1 MIGLASDTQILDGVF
16 EMGPLQGMKV
26 LDASQIMA
34 GPYCTM
40 VLADLGADVMKVEKV
55 NGGDDS
61 RQMGPYV
68 NGESTCFFQI
78 NRNKQSIALNLKNE
92 EGKEIFYK
100 LAKEADVVVEN
111 YRPGVTKS
119 LGIDYES
126 LKKINPGLVYCS
138 ISGYGQ
144 TGPYSHKGGFDLVAQ
159 GMTGLMSMTGEK
171 GMRPMKSGI
180 AVYDIGAGIT
190 AAYSI
195 LAAYIHKMKT
205 GDGQHLDIALA
216 EIGLPWFTWEAGA
229 YFAEGTIPQA
239 TGWRHRVSA
248 PYQAVKTK
256 SGYMMLG
263 CANQRTWERFCTEV
277 IEKPEWIAD
286 PRYETNLLRNKH
298 VIELEEDIEDV
309 LMLHE
314 TKFWIDRCEKAG
326 VPAGPINNFAE
337 AVQDPHYQ
345 ARGMIEEVEHPV
357 IGKMKMI
364 GIPTKFSKTPGKVR
378 TASPLFGQDTAAVLK
393 NLGYDQEYIAKL
405 SESGAVKALE
415 ESNLLKKN

>member
-1 MIGLASDTQILDGVF
+1 
-16 EMGPLQGMKV
+16 MGPLQGMKV

-40 VLADLGADVMKVEKV
+40 VLADLGAEVMKVEKV

-78 NRNKQSIALNLKNE
+78 NRNKKSIALNLKTN
-92 EGKEIFYK
+92 EGKEIFYQ

-119 LGIDYES
+119 LGIDFES

-195 LAAYIHKMKT
+195 LAAFIHKMKT
-205 GDGQHLDIALA
+205 GEGQHVDIALA

-229 YFAEGTIPQA
+229 YFAEGTIPEA

-263 CANQRTWERFCTEV
+263 CANQRTWERFCEDV
-277 IEKPEWIAD
+277 AEKPEWLTD
-286 PRYETNLLRNKH
+286 PRYKTNLLRNKH
-298 VIELEEDIEDV
+298 VSELEEDIEAV
-309 LMLHE
+309 LMHQD
-314 TKFWIDRCEKAG
+314 TRHWIDLCEKAG

-337 AVQDPHYQ
+337 AVQDPHYE
-345 ARGMIEEVEHPV
+345 ARGMIQEVEHPL

-364 GIPTKFSKTPGKVR
+364 GIPAKFSKTPGEVKIP
-378 TASPLFGQDTAAVLK
+378 SPLFGQDTIEVL
-393 NLGYDQEYIAKL
+393 NGLGYDEDSIRNLTK
-405 SESGAVKALE
+405 SGAVKTLE
-415 ESNLLKKN
+415 EKPILNKK

>member
-1 MIGLASDTQILDGVF
+1 
-16 EMGPLQGMKV
+16 MGPLQGMKV

-78 NRNKQSIALNLKNE
+78 NRNKKSIALNLKSE

-126 LKKINPGLVYCS
+126 LKKHNPSLVYCS

-205 GDGQHLDIALA
+205 GEGQHLDIALA

-229 YFAEGTIPQA
+229 YFAEGTIPEA

-263 CANQRTWERFCTEV
+263 CANQRTWERFCMDV
-277 IEKPEWIAD
+277 VEKPEWITD
-286 PRYETNLLRNKH
+286 SRYETNLLRNKH
-298 VIELEEDIEDV
+298 VNELEEDIEEV
-309 LMLHE
+309 LMLNE
-314 TKFWIDRCEKAG
+314 TKYWIERCEKAG

-345 ARGMIEEVEHPV
+345 ARGMIQEVEHPL

-364 GIPTKFSKTPGKVR
+364 GIPTKFSETPGEVR
-378 TASPLFGQDTAAVLK
+378 TPSPLFGQDTITVLQ
-393 NLGYDQEYIAKL
+393 NLGYDQESIEKL
-405 SESGAVKALE
+405 TETGAVKALKD
-415 ESNLLKKN
+415 NALLNKN

>member
-1 MIGLASDTQILDGVF
+1 
-16 EMGPLQGMKV
+16 MGPLQGMKV

-78 NRNKQSIALNLKNE
+78 NRNKQSIALNLKSE

-126 LKKINPGLVYCS
+126 LKKINPALVYCS

-190 AAYSI
+190 S
-195 LAAYIHKMKT
+195 
-205 GDGQHLDIALA
+205 
-216 EIGLPWFTWEAGA
+216 LPTPF
-229 YFAEGTIPQA
+229 
-239 TGWRHRVSA
+239 
-248 PYQAVKTK
+248 
-256 SGYMMLG
+256 
-263 CANQRTWERFCTEV
+263 
-277 IEKPEWIAD
+277 
-286 PRYETNLLRNKH
+286 LR
-298 VIELEEDIEDV
+298 
-309 LMLHE
+309 
-314 TKFWIDRCEKAG
+314 
-326 VPAGPINNFAE
+326 PIF
-337 AVQDPHYQ
+337 
-345 ARGMIEEVEHPV
+345 I
-357 IGKMKMI
+357 K
-364 GIPTKFSKTPGKVR
+364 
-378 TASPLFGQDTAAVLK
+378 
-393 NLGYDQEYIAKL
+393 
-405 SESGAVKALE
+405 
-415 ESNLLKKN
+415 

>member
-1 MIGLASDTQILDGVF
+1 MGCF

-40 VLADLGADVMKVEKV
+40 VLADLGAEVMKVEKV

-78 NRNKQSIALNLKNE
+78 NRNKKSIALNLKSE

-126 LKKINPGLVYCS
+126 LKKHNPSLVYCS

-205 GDGQHLDIALA
+205 GEGQHLDIALA

-229 YFAEGTIPQA
+229 YFAEGTIPEA

-263 CANQRTWERFCTEV
+263 CANQRTWERFCMDV
-277 IEKPEWIAD
+277 VEKPEWITD
-286 PRYETNLLRNKH
+286 SRYETNLLRNKH
-298 VIELEEDIEDV
+298 VNELEEDIEEV
-309 LMLHE
+309 LMLNE
-314 TKFWIDRCEKAG
+314 TKYWIERCEKAG

-345 ARGMIEEVEHPV
+345 ARGMIQEVEHPL

-364 GIPTKFSKTPGKVR
+364 GIPTKFSETPGEVR
-378 TASPLFGQDTAAVLK
+378 TPSPLFGQDTITVLQ
-393 NLGYDQEYIAKL
+393 NLGYDQESIEKL
-405 SESGAVKALE
+405 TEAGAVKALKD
-415 ESNLLKKN
+415 NALVNKN